1 MARQGSVI
9 YPREAVDT
17 LKTQPIGTGPFTV
30 ADWVRGDRIVQAE
43 HKTST
48 TSRVRKPRV
57 IYLTPPVQ
65 RLFAW
70 MRRQGPESTG
80 YVFCNSRGRPWQVTA
95 ISHHLKRARDR
106 AGLPEDV
113 VAYLCRHSWI
123 TRALVN
129 GVAPATVAAL
139 AGNSIEMVSQVYSH
153 LADEQE
159 HLAAAAEQAARQPAR
174 QK

>member
-1 MARQGSVI
+1 MLDSGDNTRL
-9 YPREAVDT
+9 REWQ
-17 LKTQPIGTGPFTV
+17 L
-30 ADWVRGDRIVQAE
+30 E
-43 HKTST
+43 HLS
-48 TSRVRKPRV
+48 
-57 IYLTPPVQ
+57 LTWCV
-65 RLFAW
+65 
-70 MRRQGPESTG
+70 
-80 YVFCNSRGRPWQVTA
+80 RGRPWQVTA

-153 LADEQE
+153 LADEQD
-159 HLAAAAEQAARQPAR
+159 HLADAAKQAARQPAR
-174 QK
+174 QKIG